1 MPVMSRKAEE
11 LYEAI
16 RLIRPIHQLSAQVV
30 TEQLAGHALTMPM
43 RAVLEVLHFGGPQTV
58 PQLGRALWI
67 TRQGIQRIVDDAKQ
81 LGYVE
86 ARTNPGH
93 KRSHL
98 IALTEKGS
106 ATYRDVHD
114 AELARIDRMAAPLS
128 TEDLGATLRVLTHVV
143 VELQAL
149 AGDDTSHP
157 TNQQT

>member
-1 MPVMSRKAEE
+1 MTRKAEE

-16 RLIRPIHQLSAQVV
+16 RLIRPIHQLSAHVV
-30 TEQLAGHALTMPM
+30 TEQLAGHALTMPI
-43 RAVLEVLHFGGPQTV
+43 RAVLEVLHFRGPQTV

-81 LGYVE
+81 LEYVE
-86 ARTNPGH
+86 TRANPGH

-128 TEDLGATLRVLTHVV
+128 TEDLEATVRVLAHVAL
-143 VELQAL
+143 ELQAI
-149 AGDDTSHP
+149 AGDDTNQP
-157 TNQQT
+157 TTQQT

>member
-1 MPVMSRKAEE
+1 MTRKAEE

-16 RLIRPIHQLSAQVV
+16 RLIRPIHQLSAHVV
-30 TEQLAGHALTMPM
+30 TEQLVGHALTMPM

-67 TRQGIQRIVDDAKQ
+67 TRQGIQRIVDEAKQ

-86 ARTNPGH
+86 TRANPGH

-98 IALTEKGS
+98 IALSEKGS
-106 ATYRDVHD
+106 TTYRDVHD

-128 TEDLGATLRVLTHVV
+128 DEDVEATVRVLAHVV
-143 VELQAL
+143 LELQAL
-149 AGDDTSHP
+149 VGDA
-157 TNQQT
+157 TNQPPTQQT

>member
-1 MPVMSRKAEE
+1 MTLKAQE

-16 RLIRPIHQLSAQVV
+16 RLIRPIYQLSAHVV
-30 TEQLAGHALTMPM
+30 TEQLVGPALTMPM

-67 TRQGIQRIVDDAKQ
+67 TRQGIQRIVNEAKQ

-86 ARTNPGH
+86 TRANPGH

-98 IALTEKGS
+98 IALTEKGA

-114 AELARIDRMAAPLS
+114 AELARIDQMAGPLGL
-128 TEDLGATLRVLTHVV
+128 EDLKATLRVLAHVV
-143 VELQAL
+143 NELQAM
-149 AGDDTSHP
+149 AGDDTDQP
-157 TNQQT
+157 TEQT